1 VEAGVFF
8 TEGNEGE
15 AGRLENA
22 RKAPADAVT
31 GILYGCCI
39 APEEQDGLEL
49 RRPMT
54 NVLYQPPSQV
64 RNGDLVYGELC
75 RAAVEDLPSCLVN
88 HCCFEVVQI
97 AHGDCCCDLDF
108 VAGARAAICRMRIA
122 RQVHLRGMMLEGWMA
137 LGLVQQEG
145 AAEDAGRV
153 RGYERLRLAVPDMHF
168 DWFLREGQTLIF
180 VMAGQEALLQLA
192 GSDAVEAGARVTLQH
207 GVDRAMLQADPA
219 VLAGA
224 GQALVDLLEDARR
237 GELEGSGGVFGR
249 AVLEAMF
256 VLVDGAEH
264 ADEGYPA
271 AEVLVRRAHQAVGEL
286 PRRFSIPELCGKLR
300 VSHSS
305 LREAFI
311 KVVGVAPHAYFVRQR
326 LNAVRH
332 QLAQA
337 HPDRQTV
344 TTVALELG
352 FTELGR
358 FAQRYRDF
366 FGENPSQTLQRPRRV
381 IKPVPV

>member
-1 VEAGVFF
+1 
-8 TEGNEGE
+8 
-15 AGRLENA
+15 
-22 RKAPADAVT
+22 
-31 GILYGCCI
+31 
-39 APEEQDGLEL
+39 
-49 RRPMT
+49 MT

-75 RAAVEDLPSCLVN
+75 RAAVEDLPSSLVN
-88 HCCFEVVQI
+88 HCCFEVTQI

-122 RQVHLRGMMLEGWMA
+122 RKVHLRGTMLEGWMA
-137 LGLVQQEG
+137 LGLVQQK
-145 AAEDAGRV
+145 EDATAV
-153 RGYERLRLAVPDMHF
+153 RGCGRLRLAVPDTAF
-168 DWFLREGQTLIF
+168 DWFLHEGQTLIF

-192 GSDAVEAGARVTLQH
+192 GSEAVEAGARAALRR
-207 GVDRAMLQADPA
+207 GADRAMLQADPV
-219 VLAGA
+219 VLAEA

-237 GELEGSGGVFGR
+237 GELEGSGAAFGR
-249 AVLEAMF
+249 AVLDAMF

-300 VSHSS
+300 VSHST

-311 KVVGVAPHAYFVRQR
+311 KVLGVAPHAYFMRQR

-332 QLAQA
+332 LLAQA
-337 HPDRQTV
+337 HPSRQTV
-344 TTVALELG
+344 TDVALEMG

-366 FGENPSQTLQRPRRV
+366 FGENPSQTLQRPRR
-381 IKPVPV
+381 IITPVPF